1 MHFTHGYWWYV
12 LCLKYIYV
20 PLFIHRAMV
29 YSNDRSPKMSPMM
42 LMNFSAIGE
51 FLMIPLHIPILLVGI
66 DTEKKSQKLKELSN
80 WEAFFCAD
88 QVMELVI
95 PVIPGKVHRHTS
107 VLFEK
112 ASAHCYKAWR
122 KRRRLPVSPSKL
134 WLSFTIVDFYT
145 FILHWS
151 CNLLDQEVWRQR
163 LHGRWELEPW

>member
-1 MHFTHGYWWYV
+1 
-12 LCLKYIYV
+12 
-20 PLFIHRAMV
+20 MV

-95 PVIPGKVHRHTS
+95 PVIPSKDHMCHVVSIYTS
-107 VLFEK
+107 
-112 ASAHCYKAWR
+112 
-122 KRRRLPVSPSKL
+122 
-134 WLSFTIVDFYT
+134 T
-145 FILHWS
+145 
-151 CNLLDQEVWRQR
+151 
-163 LHGRWELEPW
+163 